1 MGRLKIFQKNVVL
14 TINNTIYFVIRR
26 IICTFA
32 SLNKKMNNY
41 VKMTNVYI
49 LMKSEGQY
57 DSRSEDAVA
66 VFTDK
71 SKAKE
76 ECKRLNDEM
85 DELQDKYMALF
96 GDPDDIDD
104 NGTEFANYLE
114 DDLAVKILQ
123 CEHPEYYN
131 FYIKSNRLNDIDDNP
146 KDIELS
152 NKVYER
158 IDFYT
163 NEPAILCSYAGK
175 FNLGKEVID
184 KIKVYTEYKRKSSYH
199 NIYEGLPSYYVPESE
214 IPLYN

>member
-1 MGRLKIFQKNVVL
+1 
-14 TINNTIYFVIRR
+14 
-26 IICTFA
+26 
-32 SLNKKMNNY
+32 MNNY

-57 DSRSEDAVA
+57 DSCSENAVA

-71 SKAKE
+71 SKAEK

-85 DELQDKYMALF
+85 NELQDKFLSLF
-96 GDPDDIDD
+96 GNNDDIVD
-104 NGTEFANYLE
+104 NGIEFAHYLE

-123 CEHPEYYN
+123 CEYPEYYD
-131 FYIKSNRLNDIDDNP
+131 FYVKSNRLYDIDDNP

-152 NKVYER
+152 NKIYER
-158 IDFYT
+158 IDSYS
-163 NEPAILCSYAGK
+163 NEPAILCSYADK

-184 KIKVYTEYKRKSSYH
+184 KIKVYTEYVRNCSYH

>member
-1 MGRLKIFQKNVVL
+1 MYLCIVKQ
-14 TINNTIYFVIRR
+14 
-26 IICTFA
+26 
-32 SLNKKMNNY
+32 KMNNY

-57 DSRSEDAVA
+57 DSRSESAVA

-71 SKAKE
+71 SKAEK

-85 DELQDKYMALF
+85 NELQDKFLSLF
-96 GDPDDIDD
+96 GNTDDIAD
-104 NGTEFANYLE
+104 NGIEFAHYLE

-123 CEHPEYYN
+123 CEYPEYYD
-131 FYIKSNRLNDIDDNP
+131 FYVKSNRLYDIDDNP

-152 NKVYER
+152 NKIYER
-158 IDFYT
+158 IDFYS
-163 NEPAILCSYAGK
+163 NEPAILCSYADK

-184 KIKVYTEYKRKSSYH
+184 KIKVYTEYVRNCSYH
-199 NIYEGLPSYYVPESE
+199 DIYEGLPSYYVPESE

>member
-1 MGRLKIFQKNVVL
+1 MYLCIVKQ
-14 TINNTIYFVIRR
+14 
-26 IICTFA
+26 
-32 SLNKKMNNY
+32 KMNNY

-57 DSRSEDAVA
+57 DSRSENAVA

-71 SKAKE
+71 SKAEK

-85 DELQDKYMALF
+85 NELQDKFLSLF
-96 GDPDDIDD
+96 GNTDDIAD
-104 NGTEFANYLE
+104 NGIEFAHYLE

-123 CEHPEYYN
+123 CEYPEYYD
-131 FYIKSNRLNDIDDNP
+131 FYVKSNRLYDIDDNP

-152 NKVYER
+152 NKIYER
-158 IDFYT
+158 IDFYS
-163 NEPAILCSYAGK
+163 NEPAILCSYADK

-184 KIKVYTEYKRKSSYH
+184 KIKVYTEYVRYCSYH

>member
-1 MGRLKIFQKNVVL
+1 MYLCIVKQ
-14 TINNTIYFVIRR
+14 
-26 IICTFA
+26 
-32 SLNKKMNNY
+32 KMNNY

-57 DSRSEDAVA
+57 DSCSENAVA

-71 SKAKE
+71 SKAEK

-85 DELQDKYMALF
+85 NELQDKFLSLF
-96 GDPDDIDD
+96 GNNDDIAD
-104 NGTEFANYLE
+104 NGIEFAHYLE

-123 CEHPEYYN
+123 CEYPEYYD
-131 FYIKSNRLNDIDDNP
+131 FYIKSNRLYDIDDNP

-152 NKVYER
+152 NKIYER
-158 IDFYT
+158 IDFYS
-163 NEPAILCSYAGK
+163 NEPAILCSYADK

-184 KIKVYTEYKRKSSYH
+184 KIKVYTEYVRNCSYH

>member
-1 MGRLKIFQKNVVL
+1 MYLCIVKQ
-14 TINNTIYFVIRR
+14 
-26 IICTFA
+26 
-32 SLNKKMNNY
+32 KMNNY

-57 DSRSEDAVA
+57 DSRSENAVA

-71 SKAKE
+71 SKAEK

-85 DELQDKYMALF
+85 NKLQDKFLSLF
-96 GDPDDIDD
+96 GNTDDIAD
-104 NGTEFANYLE
+104 NGIEFAHYLE

-123 CEHPEYYN
+123 CEHPEYYD
-131 FYIKSNRLNDIDDNP
+131 FYVKSSRLSDIDDNP

-152 NKVYER
+152 NKIYER
-158 IDFYT
+158 IDFYS
-163 NEPAILCSYAGK
+163 NEPAILCSYADK

-184 KIKVYTEYKRKSSYH
+184 KIKVYTEYVRNCSYH

>member
-1 MGRLKIFQKNVVL
+1 MYLCNV
-14 TINNTIYFVIRR
+14 
-26 IICTFA
+26 
-32 SLNKKMNNY
+32 KQKMNNY

-57 DSRSEDAVA
+57 DSCSENAVA

-71 SKAKE
+71 SKAEK

-85 DELQDKYMALF
+85 NELQDKFLSLF
-96 GDPDDIDD
+96 GNTDDIDD
-104 NGTEFANYLE
+104 NGIEFAHYLE

-123 CEHPEYYN
+123 CEYPEYYD
-131 FYIKSNRLNDIDDNP
+131 FYVKSNRLYDIDGNP

-152 NKVYER
+152 NKIYER
-158 IDFYT
+158 IDFYS
-163 NEPAILCSYAGK
+163 NEPAILCSYADK

-184 KIKVYTEYKRKSSYH
+184 KIKVYTEYVRNCSYR

>member
-1 MGRLKIFQKNVVL
+1 MYLCNV
-14 TINNTIYFVIRR
+14 
-26 IICTFA
+26 
-32 SLNKKMNNY
+32 KQKMNNY

-57 DSRSEDAVA
+57 DSCSENAVA

-71 SKAKE
+71 SKAEK

-85 DELQDKYMALF
+85 NELQDKFLSLF
-96 GDPDDIDD
+96 GNTDDIDD
-104 NGTEFANYLE
+104 NGIEFAHYLE
-114 DDLAVKILQ
+114 DDLAVKIFQ
-123 CEHPEYYN
+123 CEYPEYYD
-131 FYIKSNRLNDIDDNP
+131 FYVKSNRLYDIDDNP

-152 NKVYER
+152 NKIYKR
-158 IDFYT
+158 IDFYS
-163 NEPAILCSYAGK
+163 NEPAILCSYADK

-184 KIKVYTEYKRKSSYH
+184 KIKVYTEYVRNCSYR

>member
-1 MGRLKIFQKNVVL
+1 MYLCIVKQ
-14 TINNTIYFVIRR
+14 
-26 IICTFA
+26 
-32 SLNKKMNNY
+32 KMNNY

-57 DSRSEDAVA
+57 DSRSESAVA

-71 SKAKE
+71 SKADK

-85 DELQDKYMALF
+85 NELQDKFLSLF
-96 GDPDDIDD
+96 GNTDDIAD
-104 NGTEFANYLE
+104 NGIEFAHYLE

-123 CEHPEYYN
+123 CEYPEYYD
-131 FYIKSNRLNDIDDNP
+131 FYVKSNRLYDIDDNP

-152 NKVYER
+152 NKIYER
-158 IDFYT
+158 IDFYS
-163 NEPAILCSYAGK
+163 NEPAILCSYADK

-184 KIKVYTEYKRKSSYH
+184 KIKVYTEYVRNCSYH

>member
-1 MGRLKIFQKNVVL
+1 MYLCIVKQ
-14 TINNTIYFVIRR
+14 
-26 IICTFA
+26 
-32 SLNKKMNNY
+32 KMNNY

-57 DSRSEDAVA
+57 DSRSENAVA

-71 SKAKE
+71 SKAEK

-85 DELQDKYMALF
+85 NELQDKFLSLF
-96 GDPDDIDD
+96 GNNDDIAD
-104 NGTEFANYLE
+104 NGIEFAHYLE

-123 CEHPEYYN
+123 CEYPEYYD
-131 FYIKSNRLNDIDDNP
+131 FYVKSNRLYDIDDNP

-152 NKVYER
+152 NKIYER
-158 IDFYT
+158 IDSYS
-163 NEPAILCSYAGK
+163 NEPAILCSYADK

-184 KIKVYTEYKRKSSYH
+184 KIKVYTEYVRNCSYH

>member
-1 MGRLKIFQKNVVL
+1 MYLCIVKQ
-14 TINNTIYFVIRR
+14 
-26 IICTFA
+26 
-32 SLNKKMNNY
+32 KMNNY

-57 DSRSEDAVA
+57 DSRSENAVA

-71 SKAKE
+71 SKAEK

-85 DELQDKYMALF
+85 NELQDKFLSLF
-96 GDPDDIDD
+96 GNTDDIAD
-104 NGTEFANYLE
+104 NGIEFAHYLE

-123 CEHPEYYN
+123 CEYPEYYD
-131 FYIKSNRLNDIDDNP
+131 FYVKSNRLYDIDDNP

-152 NKVYER
+152 NKIYER

-163 NEPAILCSYAGK
+163 NEPAILCSYADK

-184 KIKVYTEYKRKSSYH
+184 KIKVYTEYVRNCSYH
-199 NIYEGLPSYYVPESE
+199 DIYEGLPSYYVPESE

>member
-1 MGRLKIFQKNVVL
+1 MYLCNV
-14 TINNTIYFVIRR
+14 
-26 IICTFA
+26 
-32 SLNKKMNNY
+32 KQKMNNY

-57 DSRSEDAVA
+57 DSCSENAVA

-71 SKAKE
+71 SKAEK

-85 DELQDKYMALF
+85 NELQDKFLSLF
-96 GDPDDIDD
+96 GNTDDIDD
-104 NGTEFANYLE
+104 NGIEFAHYLE

-123 CEHPEYYN
+123 CEYPEYYD
-131 FYIKSNRLNDIDDNP
+131 FYVKSNRLYDIDDNP

-152 NKVYER
+152 NKIYKR
-158 IDFYT
+158 IDFYS
-163 NEPAILCSYAGK
+163 NEPAILCSYADK

-184 KIKVYTEYKRKSSYH
+184 KIKVYTEYVRNCSYR
-199 NIYEGLPSYYVPESE
+199 NIYEGLPSYYVPESG

>member
-1 MGRLKIFQKNVVL
+1 MYLCIVKQ
-14 TINNTIYFVIRR
+14 
-26 IICTFA
+26 
-32 SLNKKMNNY
+32 KMNNY
-41 VKMTNVYI
+41 IKMTNVYI

-57 DSRSEDAVA
+57 DSRSENAVA

-71 SKAKE
+71 SKAEK

-85 DELQDKYMALF
+85 NELQDKFLSLF
-96 GDPDDIDD
+96 GNTDDIAD
-104 NGTEFANYLE
+104 NGIEFAHYLE

-123 CEHPEYYN
+123 CEYPEYYD
-131 FYIKSNRLNDIDDNP
+131 FYVKSNRLYDIDDNP

-152 NKVYER
+152 NKIYER
-158 IDFYT
+158 IDSYS
-163 NEPAILCSYAGK
+163 NEPAILCSYADK

-184 KIKVYTEYKRKSSYH
+184 KIKVYTEYVRNCSYH